1 MDVNNAID
9 GIQKTHNGTVSYT
22 HRIEPVTLRISL
34 ACIQPD
40 PLNPRR
46 HFDRGA
52 LQELA
57 DSIRANGV
65 IQAPA
70 VRPHPDPDLRAQG
83 GFMLIAGERRWRASM
98 IAGLA
103 EVRCDVYDGIDE
115 LEVRRL
121 QLTENFGRKD
131 LNVVEEAEAL
141 QATIEDLAA
150 KGYPA
155 PQRMLATVLGMDE
168 TSLSRKLRVLR
179 YSVEVRALV
188 RDGIVTQVNALGAL
202 EKLLPIQRQ
211 SFVEYARG
219 QAADGKPTDVAGF
232 LRDPKKFLDR
242 VRQAKS
248 ADSAPPS
255 PSTIK
260 PGKPSQWVFRWAVGR
275 GEFLRL
281 IETTGF
287 QVDLEEVRCASDEEL
302 RKHFDAFRAWMLNIG
317 DVTES
322 LEG

>member
-1 MDVNNAID
+1 MDVIHAID
-9 GIQKTHNGTVSYT
+9 EIQHGEKGAVNASNRV
-22 HRIEPVTLRISL
+22 EPVTFRIAL

-98 IAGLA
+98 LA
-103 EVRCDVYDGIDE
+103 DLVEIRCDVYDGIDE

-179 YSVEVRALV
+179 YSAEVRALV
-188 RDGIVTQVNALGAL
+188 RDGVVTQINALGAL
-202 EKLLPIQRQ
+202 EKLPPSHRQ
-211 SFVEYARG
+211 AFVGYARG
-219 QAADGKPTDVAGF
+219 QAADGKPSDVAGF
-232 LRDPKKFLDR
+232 LRDPKKFLDG
-242 VRQAKS
+242 VSQA
-248 ADSAPPS
+248 AGGGSAPPS
-255 PSTIK
+255 SSAIK
-260 PGKPSQWVFRWAVGR
+260 PSKSSQWVFRWAIGR

-302 RKHFDAFRAWMLNIG
+302 RKHFDAFRAWLLNIR
-317 DVTES
+317 DATES
-322 LEG
+322 QAG